1 MGRCVDTYLGIFISH
16 PPQTLAIILNVLLEA
31 GTIYFWRRI
40 PWRYRLLCIVVG
52 LVGIYIGLSEI
63 VHQVSLLKP

>member
-1 MGRCVDTYLGIFISH
+1 MGNGVDTYLGIFISH
-16 PPQTLAIILNVLLEA
+16 PPQTLAIVLNVLLEA

-52 LVGIYIGLSEI
+52 LAGIYIGLSEI
-63 VHQVSLLKP
+63 VHQISIAKP

>member
-1 MGRCVDTYLGIFISH
+1 MDTYLGIFISH
-16 PPQTLAIILNVLLEA
+16 PPETLAIILNILLET

-52 LVGIYIGLSEI
+52 LAGIYIGISEI
-63 VHQVSLLKP
+63 VHLEGIAVH